1 MFGSK
6 VVWGVDLGESAVRA
20 VKLKAG
26 KSGAQVLALDSVPR
40 AMRAEGY
47 AYLDKSEQLRNALV
61 TLASRNKFGSARVAM
76 SAPGTGFDK
85 FISLPAVSMKQVP
98 QIVRYE
104 ARQQIPFPLDE
115 VAWAYQLASEHQ
127 VPGEGIEVALFAIK
141 NQIIEDTLANLSVA
155 RLGVDIIG
163 MGHLGLYNLL
173 KYDQQADDNMLI
185 VDVGAGSTDI
195 VILAEGNFRVRSIP
209 ISGEAVTKML
219 QQKFG
224 ISYEEAEE
232 LKKKASQSKQPEKL
246 FNVMRPTFERLLN
259 EIHKTIGYYRQ
270 QFKSL
275 KIEKAYLLGQSFRMQ
290 PLVQLFA
297 EGLGCKVSTLTS
309 FRRVTLSPDAAGN
322 PNAADLPSFAVA
334 IGLALQAAGQGP
346 ITINVLPEEIQAQR
360 EIGRKKP
367 YAAATA
373 ACFGVG
379 LLASFVSV
387 NADKRQ
393 VSALGD
399 GPATMIQRQN
409 ELIKR
414 FRAAEDTADVTDR
427 IAGLEGVGENRE
439 VMLDALNAVADI
451 FGTTENPKV
460 PIEIFLDQ
468 IEMKVERPDV
478 RRRDVNPF
486 GEPLDEGDEEE
497 AVPQEKLT
505 LTIKGWTEKPGVFV
519 HEQLV
524 DRLKKVPIFCEV
536 DAGVTPLVTD
546 GLEGKPRNQFTID
559 ITVVPGGD
567 GEKEGGE

>member
-20 VKLKAG
+20 VKLKTD
-26 KSGAQVLALDSVPR
+26 KSGAQILALDSVSR
-40 AMRAEGY
+40 VMRAEGY
-47 AYLDKSEQLRNALV
+47 SYIDKSEQLRNALS
-61 TLASRNKFGSARVAM
+61 TLVARNKFGSSRVAI

-141 NQIIEDTLANLSVA
+141 NQIIEDTLANLAVA
-155 RLGVDIIG
+155 GLGVDIIG

-173 KYDQQADDNMLI
+173 KFDQQVEDNTLI

-224 ISYEEAEE
+224 IAYEEAEE

-246 FNVMRPTFERLLN
+246 FNVMRPTFDRLLS

-275 KIEKAYLLGQSFRMQ
+275 KIEKAYLLGQSFKMQ
-290 PLVQLFA
+290 PLVDMFA
-297 EGLGCKVSTLTS
+297 ESLDCKVSTLGS
-309 FRRVTLSPDAAGN
+309 YQRVSLSPELAGSPHAN
-322 PNAADLPSFAVA
+322 ELPSFAVA
-334 IGLALQAAGQGP
+334 IGLALQASGAGP
-346 ITINVLPEEIQAQR
+346 ITINVLPEEMQAQR

-367 YAAATA
+367 FAAATA
-373 ACFGVG
+373 ACFGAG
-379 LLASFVSV
+379 LLASFITV
-387 NADKRQ
+387 NADNSRI
-393 VSALGD
+393 SALD
-399 GPATMIQRQN
+399 DKPENLIKQQN
-409 ELIKR
+409 ELINR
-414 FRAAEDTADVTDR
+414 FNEAQDTAEVSER
-427 IAGLEGVGENRE
+427 IAGLAGIGENRE
-439 VMLDALNAVADI
+439 VMLTALNAVTDI
-451 FGTTENPKV
+451 FGTTEKPKV
-460 PIEIFLDQ
+460 PIDIFLDD
-468 IEMKVERPDV
+468 IEMKVQRPVPGQQPTYDEL
-478 RRRDVNPF
+478 
-486 GEPLDEGDEEE
+486 GEAIP
-497 AVPQEKLT
+497 VPAETRT
-505 LTIKGWTEKPGVFV
+505 LVIRGWTEKTGEFV

-524 DRLKKVPIFCEV
+524 EALRQVKIFRNV
-536 DAGVTPLVTD
+536 KAGVTPLVKD
-546 GLEGKPRNQFTID
+546 GAEAKLRNQFVIEINVAPAET
-559 ITVVPGGD
+559 GQ
-567 GEKEGGE
+567 ESEGGN